1 MPASRPALGPQL
13 LFQVLVL
20 TLQAVVLAMHAAVVA
35 VYVFVAR
42 QFVTQSR
49 ELPVLLLDDN
59 VPSIPLGRGLFQ
71 DGEYAAQQAHAP
83 VLSAPRIKTFTPT
96 CGFFARIRRTPLN
109 EDVRNSIV
117 SAVPTHWDTRC
128 GWSCALLNLAAATAL
143 RGGSITGDEL
153 LNACL
158 DGVQASLPELQ
169 QYGYGAHVPEEV
181 RHAVLEPSVAEI
193 ADVRAD
199 ENSMGYTLL
208 TLLIGLIAYIHPT
221 CPPATLSASTPPR
234 APNRPVNTTAH
245 HASPAGSSLTTHA
258 SPPSNSS
265 RRWTTLSR
273 RAS

>member
-169 QYGYGAHVPEEV
+169 QYGYGAHGVAAVHHPPVAHEHAIEV
-181 RHAVLEPSVAEI
+181 GPQDRLRVVESAAG
-193 ADVRAD
+193 ADGVDGRRWGDGRPQPA
-199 ENSMGYTLL
+199 S
-208 TLLIGLIAYIHPT
+208 ART
-221 CPPATLSASTPPR
+221 CPRLGVLS
-234 APNRPVNTTAH
+234 
-245 HASPAGSSLTTHA
+245 L
-258 SPPSNSS
+258 
-265 RRWTTLSR
+265 W
-273 RAS
+273 